1 MTHVR
6 RFAAWLLLVYVG
18 AAVAQDAVDAK
29 LLADI
34 GRIRAIDN
42 HMHGDAVDAARP
54 TRWKDENPLGTPRY
68 PDVVGLQRTNAEWRA
83 AWFARY
89 G

>member
-1 MTHVR
+1 MRHKRSSV
-6 RFAAWLLLVYVG
+6 AWLFGFLLVG
-18 AAVAQDAVDAK
+18 TAAAQDAVDAK

-54 TRWKDENPLGTPRY
+54 TRWRDDNPLGTPRY
-68 PDVVGLQRTNAEWRA
+68 PDVVGL
-83 AWFARY
+83 
-89 G
+89 